1 MPYTMRKLP
10 NKDLYRITN
19 STTGQVHCKSCTKEN
34 AKKQL
39 RLLNYIDHVPLRNRG
54 GSNK

>member
-1 MPYTMRKLP
+1 MQKLP

-34 AKKQL
+34 AKKQM
-39 RLLNYIDHVPLRNRG
+39 RLLNYIDHVTVPFWAHLH
-54 GSNK
+54 SA